1 MDVERYVVA
10 IRTLGTT
17 VEAEA
22 KALAAD
28 LGATAYEK
36 RLVLVAGFPAI
47 VLATTDVDAAQAL
60 VEKLRARGHRA
71 LMCRVADVVRAT
83 KMIQMR
89 HFQLD
94 HDGLESGGERLPWA
108 DLSTIVRAR
117 HQRQVATT
125 EIVKQKKFNATR
137 AILTGGL
144 IMRKTEQREVSTT
157 TEEVE
162 QVLYLFRAS
171 GGTPWILRE
180 QTTNYSALGAALTPI
195 ANRNFAIMIEK
206 LRECAPHAVFDD
218 SLIRRPT
225 IDDVDLY
232 AHLVASGTG

>member
-36 RLVLVAGFPAI
+36 RLILVAGLPAI
-47 VLATTDVDAAQAL
+47 VLATTDAGAAQAL
-60 VEKLRARGHRA
+60 VKKLRARGHGA
-71 LMCRVADVVRAT
+71 LMCRVADVVRAP

-89 HFQLD
+89 YFQFD
-94 HDGLESGGERLPWA
+94 DEGLESDGERLPWA
-108 DLSTIVRAR
+108 DLSTLVRAR

-125 EIVKQKKFNATR
+125 EIVTQKKFNATR
-137 AILTGGL
+137 AIMTGGL
-144 IMRKTEQREVSTT
+144 IMRKTEKREVSTT

-162 QVLYLFRAS
+162 QVLYLFRAG

-180 QTTNYSALGAALTPI
+180 QATNYTALGAALTPI
-195 ANRNFAIMIEK
+195 ANRNFAILVEK
-206 LRECAPHAVFDD
+206 LRACAPHAVFDD
-218 SLIRRPT
+218 SLVRRPT
-225 IDDVDLY
+225 IEDVDLY
-232 AHLVASGTG
+232 AHLVASR